1 MENKDYTSEILG
13 IIRSNAS
20 PGVMRNQ
27 LEDYHE
33 NDLAEVFPDLTIV
46 ERRKI
51 CRILDTEMLSDIF
64 EHIDEK
70 PAAEYLDEMDVRKA
84 AKILSSMET
93 DAVIDVLK
101 MIPKEKR
108 ALLIEL
114 TDADTREDIAV
125 IASFDDEEIGSRMT
139 TNFIMIRENLTVKQA
154 MSSLVEQA
162 AKNDN
167 ISTIYVVD
175 EQDKYYGAID
185 LKDLIVARDTD
196 TLESII
202 SRSYPYLLDN
212 EKTDDCVDRIKEYAE
227 DSLPVLTQEGKI
239 AGIITSS
246 DVVEMVDD
254 AMGDDYAKL
263 GGLTAEEDLNET
275 TVESMKKRLPWL
287 VALLFLGMLVSSVVG
302 MFEAVVA
309 VLPVVICFQSM
320 VLDMAGNVGTQS
332 LAVTIRVLM
341 DETLSAKKKL
351 SLLFKEMKIGFING
365 ASLGIMALVF
375 LGFYIHIF
383 KKYAWMSAF
392 LISSCV
398 GLSLIVAM
406 VVSSLVGTI
415 IPMFFHKIHIDPAVA
430 SGPLITT
437 VNDLVAVVTYY
448 GLAMIFLV
456 EIFHV

>member
-1 MENKDYTSEILG
+1 MQKIIYSFVFLYFCVAERLRKQNKEDETLENKDYTSEILG

-167 ISTIYVVD
+167 ISTIFMV
-175 EQDKYYGAID
+175 K
-185 LKDLIVARDTD
+185 
-196 TLESII
+196 
-202 SRSYPYLLDN
+202 
-212 EKTDDCVDRIKEYAE
+212 
-227 DSLPVLTQEGKI
+227 VLQ
-239 AGIITSS
+239 
-246 DVVEMVDD
+246 
-254 AMGDDYAKL
+254 
-263 GGLTAEEDLNET
+263 
-275 TVESMKKRLPWL
+275 W
-287 VALLFLGMLVSSVVG
+287 
-302 MFEAVVA
+302 
-309 VLPVVICFQSM
+309 C
-320 VLDMAGNVGTQS
+320 
-332 LAVTIRVLM
+332 
-341 DETLSAKKKL
+341 
-351 SLLFKEMKIGFING
+351 
-365 ASLGIMALVF
+365 
-375 LGFYIHIF
+375 
-383 KKYAWMSAF
+383 
-392 LISSCV
+392 
-398 GLSLIVAM
+398 
-406 VVSSLVGTI
+406 
-415 IPMFFHKIHIDPAVA
+415 
-430 SGPLITT
+430 
-437 VNDLVAVVTYY
+437 
-448 GLAMIFLV
+448 
-456 EIFHV
+456 